1 MIVMY
6 VLENCIYCVD
16 AEKIIKK
23 LGVPHKIIP
32 ITSMKQ
38 KEKYKELHEMNTFPQ
53 IFFKD
58 SKGDIVKIGGYT
70 ELVKI
75 IEFCKS
81 F

>member
-1 MIVMY
+1 
-6 VLENCIYCVD
+6 
-16 AEKIIKK
+16 
-23 LGVPHKIIP
+23 
-32 ITSMKQ
+32 MKQ